1 MITYKNLVP
10 DIYYNRSRDFQ
21 ILGAYYDLIFNY
33 MKQNADLVSTGLTE
47 DVDDE
52 LVDLIITDLGFK
64 ESHSYNIRQLK
75 KLISIFSLAIKN
87 KGNIESISLIVDML
101 NNIAGLTTKAYIAIS
116 DEDPYKIY
124 IYTPSILDDTILL
137 EDMINYI
144 LPAGMTYAIR
154 RQSLINYIGVSNIGL
169 GDFKTSWEGYSEYQT
184 SAVFKLDK
192 DSDLPSLQN
201 QGLISTVVGISDSED
216 ASKLYEIYKAKDTVN
231 NNQGD

>member
-10 DIYYNRSRDFQ
+10 DIYYDRSRDFQ

-52 LVDLIITDLGFK
+52 LIDLIITDLGFK

-169 GDFKTSWEGYSEYQT
+169 GDFKTSWDSFSEYQT
-184 SAVFKLDK
+184 SAVFK
-192 DSDLPSLQN
+192 SDTSLQN

-216 ASKLYEIYKAKDTVN
+216 ASKLYEIYKDTIN

>member
-1 MITYKNLVP
+1 
-10 DIYYNRSRDFQ
+10 
-21 ILGAYYDLIFNY
+21 
-33 MKQNADLVSTGLTE
+33 
-47 DVDDE
+47 
-52 LVDLIITDLGFK
+52 
-64 ESHSYNIRQLK
+64 
-75 KLISIFSLAIKN
+75 
-87 KGNIESISLIVDML
+87 ML
-101 NNIAGLTTKAYIAIS
+101 NNIAGLTTKAYTAIS

-169 GDFKTSWEGYSEYQT
+169 GDFKTSWDSFSEYQT

-192 DSDLPSLQN
+192 LDKNSYLKSLPIPN

-216 ASKLYEIYKAKDTVN
+216 ASKLYEIYNKGATDNK
-231 NNQGD
+231 QGD